1 MYDITKF
8 ARRFVAG
15 IMLSLVAGCG
25 STATME
31 SHPLLANASNDDSAT
46 VYFLRS
52 DPGFQ
57 GVMGNAFKISL
68 AGQQLLTLAKGEYT
82 VVSLKPWSG
91 NVTVES
97 STVVNQSGMN
107 TQVAVKESQ
116 PFAFAASQT
125 YYIGFKESPRGCVPL
140 SISED
145 DARKLA
151 SKLKP
156 VGMAATSPL

>member
-1 MYDITKF
+1 MYRFIKF
-8 ARRFVAG
+8 ARLFAAG
-15 IMLSLVAGCG
+15 IMLSSVAGCG
-25 STATME
+25 STATTE
-31 SHPLLANASNDDSAT
+31 SHPLLASSSNGESAR

-52 DPGFQ
+52 DSGFQ
-57 GVMGNAFKISL
+57 GVKGNAFKISL

-97 STVVNQSGMN
+97 STVVNQGGMN

-116 PFAFAASQT
+116 PFTFAASQT
-125 YYIGFKESPRGCVPL
+125 YYIGFRESPRGYVPS

-156 VGMAATSPL
+156 VGMAAASPL